1 MPTHSALTL
10 MTPEQFEVVA
20 DLIRS
25 REPAKSAARMIL
37 LESVRVVDAAE
48 ATGISAASA
57 SNTATRFRAA
67 HAKILSAYAKQVKG
81 KKGA

>member
-1 MPTHSALTL
+1 MLRYAP

-37 LESVRVVDAAE
+37 LEGAREVDAAA
-48 ATGISAASA
+48 ATGIARSSAH
-57 SNTATRFRAA
+57 NTATRFRAA
-67 HAKILSAYAKQVKG
+67 HAKILAAYGNKKQR
-81 KKGA
+81 